1 MKKNILFIL
10 VALMTMVSCSD
21 DFLNV
26 TPKDRYS
33 DATVWKDNALAEAFV
48 NNIYEGQYYGLHTV
62 LFSAIDDQAMEVWSW
77 ESQPVVNNAI
87 SSSYVGIL
95 APDFWIIAFQ
105 NVSWNKLY
113 KNIRNCNL
121 FFQRVQENGLEG
133 SDIEQLKGEVHYLRA
148 YFYSWLMSFHG
159 GVPIIT
165 KAYEAEDDML
175 VERNTLE
182 ETVNFIV
189 ADLDSAAMVLPV
201 STDKA
206 KASKGAALALK
217 SRVLLYAASDLF
229 NSKAS
234 WSNGYA
240 HPELVSYTDDNR
252 QQRWQ
257 KAKEAAKAV
266 IDLGTYQLVG
276 EGGFS
281 TSEEAIENYK
291 ELFINHGTTEDIM
304 LTYYDNVNHST
315 SDFQCPSF
323 GKFNSPN
330 GYHGW
335 GGNVP
340 TQQMVDSYEMADGS
354 KFSWNNPEEAQH
366 PYLNRDPRFYA
377 TVLYDGAY
385 WKQRPDDVIGSDP
398 DGIIQTGYYEQADG
412 SYNPGLDTRNSP
424 IDDWNGTYTGYYMC
438 KGVDPNMDQQYE
450 YQKYPYRQ
458 IRYAEVLLNY
468 AECCIELGEE
478 AEARKYLNL
487 IRNRANMP
495 SLDASVTG
503 TALRERYRNERNIEL
518 AYEQNR
524 FFDIRRWMIA
534 PEVIKNAQGIDIRYP
549 KGSTTPTYSIK
560 DVQTRSWDNKNYL
573 IPILLDEMQK
583 NELLIQN
590 PGY

>member
-1 MKKNILFIL
+1 MKKILFFLASIIVL
-10 VALMTMVSCSD
+10 VSACD
-21 DFLNV
+21 DSFLNV

-33 DATVWKDNALAEAFV
+33 DATVWKDKSLATAFV

-87 SSSYVGIL
+87 SPSYLGIL
-95 APDFWIIAFQ
+95 DSNFWIIAFR
-105 NVSWNKLY
+105 NVSWNSLY

-121 FFQRVQENGLEG
+121 FLQRVEENGLQG
-133 SDIEQLKGEVHYLRA
+133 ADIEQLKGEVRYLRA
-148 YFYSWLMSFHG
+148 YFYSWLVSFYG
-159 GVPIIT
+159 GVPVIT

-175 VERNTLE
+175 APRNTLE
-182 ETVNFIV
+182 ETVDFIV
-189 ADLDSAAMVLPV
+189 SDLDYAAQALPAN
-201 STDKA
+201 TDKA

-229 NSKAS
+229 NSRAS
-234 WSNGYA
+234 WTSGYA
-240 HPELVSYTDDNR
+240 HPELVSYTDDKR
-252 QQRWQ
+252 QERWQ

-266 IDLGTYQLVG
+266 IDLGIYKLVG
-276 EGGFS
+276 EGGFA
-281 TSEEAIENYK
+281 TTDEAISNY
-291 ELFINHGTTEDIM
+291 EQLFINNGNSEDIM
-304 LTYYDNVNHST
+304 LTFYDNVNHST

-340 TQQMVDSYEMADGS
+340 TQQMIDSYEMADGS
-354 KFSWNNPEEAQH
+354 KFSWDNAEQTKH

-385 WKQRPDDVIGSDP
+385 WKKRPDDVIGSDP
-398 DGIIQTGYYEQADG
+398 EGIIQTGYYQQADG
-412 SYNPGLDTRNSP
+412 SYTPGLDTRNSS
-424 IDDWNGTYTGYYMC
+424 IDDWNGTYTGYYMR
-438 KGVDPNMDQQYE
+438 KGIDPNMDQQYE

-458 IRYAEVLLNY
+458 IRYAEILLNY
-468 AECCIELGEE
+468 AECCIELGDY
-478 AEARKYLNL
+478 AEARKYINI

-495 SLDASVTG
+495 GLADSMMG
-503 TALRERYRNERNIEL
+503 EELRQHYRNERNIEL

-534 PEVIKNAQGIDIRYP
+534 PSVIKNAQGIDIRYP
-549 KGSTTPTYSIK
+549 VGSTTPTYSLK

-573 IPILLDEMQK
+573 LPISLDEMQK
-583 NELLIQN
+583 NENLIQN
-590 PGY
+590 PDY

>member
-1 MKKNILFIL
+1 
-10 VALMTMVSCSD
+10 MTMVSCSD

>member
-266 IDLGTYQLVG
+266 IDLDTYQLVG

-560 DVQTRSWDNKNYL
+560 DVQNRSWDNKNYL